1 MNDSFKLYTFS
12 IKRVI
17 NFYIFFLLSLSI
29 PILADEREEKR
40 NKNEK
45 LQEIKETLLSIQN
58 KLNILNGSPLIAVEN
73 NISNSDKLDS
83 NLSSDKNFS
92 QEITLGNQN
101 SEVPYF
107 FVIRTGYQILNDISL
122 DFAHGPNGEIKTNG
136 GYNLFFD
143 AGRKIGN
150 LDFGIGLGFNNSD
163 LGELD
168 WLNKKYSA
176 EGETKTYQI
185 QFSGGYNLQLNDA
198 LNLRLGGAL
207 GCASRHDHYEI
218 KLLSPNSINE
228 NKVNLSTQIS
238 LQLGVKIVENF
249 TLISGYRFNYLT
261 SSGAFGE
268 LFYNSFELGLL
279 WDL

>member
-29 PILADEREEKR
+29 PILADEREEKAT
-40 NKNEK
+40 KMKK
-45 LQEIKETLLSIQN
+45 LQEIKTLLSIQN

-83 NLSSDKNFS
+83 NLSSDRNFS

-107 FVIRTGYQILNDISL
+107 FVIRTGYHILNDISL

-143 AGRKIGN
+143 AGRKVGN
-150 LDFGIGLGFNNSD
+150 LDFGIGLGFKNSD

-168 WLNKKYSA
+168 WLNKNAQQKV
-176 EGETKTYQI
+176 KQKLI
-185 QFSGGYNLQLNDA
+185 KFNL
-198 LNLRLGGAL
+198 
-207 GCASRHDHYEI
+207 
-218 KLLSPNSINE
+218 
-228 NKVNLSTQIS
+228 
-238 LQLGVKIVENF
+238 VEDTTCN
-249 TLISGYRFNYLT
+249 
-261 SSGAFGE
+261 
-268 LFYNSFELGLL
+268 
-279 WDL
+279 